1 MREKMQPIIDVVIP
15 AHKKDLQTLN
25 HCIKGIRK
33 NVSSVRRIVVVSKEK
48 YSDKAEWFD
57 ESLFPFSIKEIE
69 GIIGGNGGWHLQQLI
84 KLYSSL
90 IIPDISENILVVDA
104 DTVFFRKVEF
114 FSQAGQPLYN
124 LSKDTNLENSDFHQ
138 TSYRHIVQIL
148 PEIGDKLPEKFKT
161 ISGICHH
168 MLLQK
173 HMILDLFS
181 RVEKQDGTGDLFYK
195 IFLKNAQNFYSVAEY
210 NLYFYFLA
218 SIHPNDYE
226 IRILRYK
233 NTADFNLWKYRWRLK
248 YDYCSF
254 HSYLRGDK
262 KNRLQKI
269 TQNLSKKFGYV

>member
-1 MREKMQPIIDVVIP
+1 VK
-15 AHKKDLQTLN
+15 
-25 HCIKGIRK
+25 
-33 NVSSVRRIVVVSKEK
+33 
-48 YSDKAEWFD
+48 
-57 ESLFPFSIKEIE
+57 
-69 GIIGGNGGWHLQQLI
+69 
-84 KLYSSL
+84 
-90 IIPDISENILVVDA
+90 
-104 DTVFFRKVEF
+104 
-114 FSQAGQPLYN
+114 
-124 LSKDTNLENSDFHQ
+124 
-138 TSYRHIVQIL
+138 IL
-148 PEIGDKLPEKFKT
+148 PEIGDKIPEKFKT

-195 IFLKNAQNFYSVAEY
+195 IFLKNAENFYSVAEY

-254 HSYLRGDK
+254 HSYLRENK

-269 TQNLSKKFGYV
+269 TQNLSKRFGYADDVNHKSALRNLILTDGKKKLFIFFKPLISLARNLTRISK